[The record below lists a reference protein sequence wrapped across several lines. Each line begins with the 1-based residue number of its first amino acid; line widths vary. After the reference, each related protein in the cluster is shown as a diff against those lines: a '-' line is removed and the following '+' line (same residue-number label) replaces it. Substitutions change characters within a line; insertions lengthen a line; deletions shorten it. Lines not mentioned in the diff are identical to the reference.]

1 MFDRK
6 AELLLKR
13 SLKIY
18 KTKRIVLIFK
28 NKNDIILYKV
38 LLKTHMQ

>member
-6 AELLLKR
+6 AELLLK
-13 SLKIY
+13 IY
-18 KTKRIVLIFK
+18 KMKRIVLIFK

-38 LLKTHMQ
+38 LLKTRMQ

>member
-6 AELLLKR
+6 AELLLK
-13 SLKIY
+13 IY
-18 KTKRIVLIFK
+18 KMRRIVLIFK

-38 LLKTHMQ
+38 LLKTRMQ

>member
-6 AELLLKR
+6 TELLP
-13 SLKIY
+13 KICKM
-18 KTKRIVLIFK
+18 KTIVLIFK

-38 LLKTHMQ
+38 LLKTRMQ

>member
-6 AELLLKR
+6 AELLLK
-13 SLKIY
+13 IY
-18 KTKRIVLIFK
+18 KMKRIVLIFK

-38 LLKTHMQ
+38 LLKRRMQ

>member
-6 AELLLKR
+6 AELLLK
-13 SLKIY
+13 IY
-18 KTKRIVLIFK
+18 KKKRIVLIFK

-38 LLKTHMQ
+38 LLKRRMQ